1 MWQSLRIHHKASSYS
16 EHLLAGTCSFYLSIK
31 GVLTTF
37 IQLTEEYLLFLTL
50 EGPTIPVA
58 STESWMKKK
67 YSKAREEIISIWYWA
82 GTQLEIQTWPSFWWC
97 LLRKSP
103 DKKSEVCWGVI
114 NHFIICI
121 TKVVAVLLEIILQCK
136 QFNPFD
142 PSDSGH
148 WGCCSS
154 NAIGRTQLL
163 VSTLLS
169 FKSKLHWRRMQSS
182 HAANCLDG
190 Y

>member
-1 MWQSLRIHHKASSYS
+1 MWQSLRIHHKTSSYS
-16 EHLLAGTCSFYLSIK
+16 EHLLTGTCSFYLSIK

-82 GTQLEIQTWPSFWWC
+82 GTQLEIQAWPSFWWC
-97 LLRKSP
+97 LLRRKSP

-114 NHFIICI
+114 NHFINLDIHNMHYKSGSS
-121 TKVVAVLLEIILQCK
+121 TSGDHTTMQTVQPFWSFWQRTLGLL
-136 QFNPFD
+136 FF
-142 PSDSGH
+142 
-148 WGCCSS
+148 
-154 NAIGRTQLL
+154 
-163 VSTLLS
+163 
-169 FKSKLHWRRMQSS
+169 
-182 HAANCLDG
+182 
-190 Y
+190 